1 MAIHGGTIQPGTT
14 EVAEALAGEQHGF
27 YTFEGLKPEKSDA
40 LYIPSHLFDE
50 PRALR
55 LVSGVTTV
63 VSINGC
69 KGDESFIHLGGL
81 DEARIWR
88 LRSRLIA
95 AGFPVAETEGLRGVD
110 PNNICN
116 RGRSR
121 QGIQLELSAGLRDR
135 LREDSRAL
143 DTLVTTLRR
152 ALTPAPPPAR
162 TATDTAVADPIQKR
176 WAFLVGINQ
185 YDDPAYGTLEFCVD
199 DVKALGQLLESD
211 LRFDVTCI
219 HDDLAEHR
227 YQPRQNNIKAE
238 LQKLCDVLGPDD
250 LLLVYFACHGTQI
263 NNQSYLV
270 ASDSRPLQLGGMLSV
285 REVETMMRSSRARC
299 QVLLLDASDVGVES
313 EQNVVIASGDRRQT
327 YEQAEGFAV
336 IAASAPQQQAYE
348 IEGHGVFTRYLL
360 EAFSGR
366 ADGYPDSASK
376 KGFVS
381 FQDLQTYVVDN
392 VRRLSQETGQT
403 QLPTVRVEGK
413 GDMVLAYYPDGESKP
428 AETSEPGFP
437 ELRTLEFT
445 KAEIIDAAESLD
457 AEAQLREVLEG
468 VEGLPNQLSQVE
480 ALMAMMPQSHK
491 NQHLEILRQALE
503 ITRTIAD
510 EQDRAVALTLIA
522 PQFPQLTFGL
532 RGQALEIAQAIA
544 SDRDRAMALTAI
556 APQLREE
563 QRWEV
568 LEQTLEAI
576 RRIENEPVR
585 AEALID
591 IVPKLPTELTEL
603 WDMGLEVA
611 RSIRDELS
619 REAALLALMS
629 RHPES
634 GQEPIAANNAEPAIN
649 ETLISR
655 EELEPFEFVVA
666 TLTQQDRPDPH
677 PLPEL
682 IEATPLPNSDWIV
695 RRYRQSAHRYLEVL
709 SEADELAVS
718 AASEV
723 SDYSNYLALE
733 MVAIPGG
740 TFTMG
745 SPGDEPG
752 RYDREGPQHE
762 VTVSPFFMGR
772 YPVTQAQWRFVA
784 ALDRIERRLGPA
796 PARFKGAD
804 LSVERVSWRDAIEFC
819 ARLSR
824 YTGRDYHLPTE
835 AEWEYACR
843 ANTETAFHFGE
854 TITPELANYIGTEPL
869 AGGPTGEYRKETTTV
884 GYFGVANAFGLS
896 DMHGNVF
903 EWCQDHWH
911 SNYEGSPNDGSA
923 WLTSNKEAS
932 RVQRGGSWSDGPVTC
947 RSAYRSY
954 DNPDYRYYDIGFRV
968 VCRAPILT

>member
-1 MAIHGGTIQPGTT
+1 M
-14 EVAEALAGEQHGF
+14 
-27 YTFEGLKPEKSDA
+27 
-40 LYIPSHLFDE
+40 
-50 PRALR
+50 
-55 LVSGVTTV
+55 
-63 VSINGC
+63 
-69 KGDESFIHLGGL
+69 
-81 DEARIWR
+81 
-88 LRSRLIA
+88 
-95 AGFPVAETEGLRGVD
+95 
-110 PNNICN
+110 
-116 RGRSR
+116 
-121 QGIQLELSAGLRDR
+121 RDR

-162 TATDTAVADPIQKR
+162 TATNTAADPIQKR

-185 YDDPAYGTLEFCVD
+185 YDDPSFANLQFCVE
-199 DVKALGQLLESD
+199 DVRALGQLLQDD
-211 LRFDVTCI
+211 LGFDVTCI
-219 HDDLAEHR
+219 HDDLAERR
-227 YQPRQNNIKAE
+227 YQPRKNSIRAE
-238 LQKLCDVLGPDD
+238 LQALCEALGPDD
-250 LLLVYFACHGTQI
+250 LLLVYFAGHGTQI

-270 ASDSRPLQLGGMLSV
+270 ASDSRALQLGSMLSV
-285 REVETMMRSSRARC
+285 HEVEAMMRSSRARC
-299 QVLLLDASDVGVES
+299 QVLLLDASDVGVVD
-313 EQNVVIASGDRRQT
+313 EQNVVGEQNAVIESGRMRQVDGPFDRQT

-336 IAASAPQQQAYE
+336 IAATAPQQQAYE

-360 EAFSGR
+360 EAFSGK
-366 ADGYPDSASK
+366 ADGYPNPAFK

-381 FQDLQTYVVDN
+381 FHDLQTYVVDK
-392 VRRLSQETGQT
+392 VRLVGQRTGQV
-403 QLPTVRVEGK
+403 QRPTVRVEGM
-413 GDMVLAYYPDGESKP
+413 GDMILAYYPEVESQP
-428 AETSEPGFP
+428 AEAAVPSDPGFP

-445 KAEIIDAAESLD
+445 KAEIIDAAESMNAEPEL
-457 AEAQLREVLEG
+457 AEALAAVLRHEDESARVQALAEWVTRLSEEQLREMVG
-468 VEGLPNQLSQVE
+468 TVAALPNQRHQVE
-480 ALMAMMPQSHK
+480 VLMAILPRSPK
-491 NQHLEILRQALE
+491 NQELEILGQALA
-503 ITRTIAD
+503 ITQTIAD
-510 EQDRAVALTLIA
+510 EPDRAAALTLIA
-522 PQFPQLTFGL
+522 PQFPKLTFGL

-544 SDRDRAMALTAI
+544 SDLDRAIALTAI
-556 APQLREE
+556 APQLQEE

-576 RRIENEPVR
+576 RRIENEPIR

-591 IVPKLPTELTEL
+591 IVLQLPTELTEL
-603 WDMGLEVA
+603 WDMALEVA
-611 RSIRDELS
+611 QSIRDELS

-634 GQEPIAANNAEPAIN
+634 WQEPIPADAAEPAI
-649 ETLISR
+649 EATLINGK
-655 EELEPFEFVVA
+655 ELEPFEFVVA
-666 TLTQQDRPDPH
+666 TLTRQDRPDPH

-695 RRYRQSAHRYLEVL
+695 RRYRHAAQRYLEVL
-709 SEADELAVS
+709 SEAE
-718 AASEV
+718 AAAEV
-723 SDYSNYLALE
+723 PDYAAYLALE

-745 SPGDEPG
+745 SPEDEPG
-752 RYDREGPQHE
+752 RYDREGPLHE
-762 VTVSPFFMGR
+762 VVVPAFFMGR

-784 ALDRIERRLGPA
+784 ELDQVERRLGPA

-804 LSVERVSWRDAIEFC
+804 LPVERVSWRDVIEFC

-824 YTGRDYHLPTE
+824 YTGREYGLPTE

-843 ANTETAFHFGE
+843 ANTQTAFHFGE

-911 SNYEGSPNDGSA
+911 RNHEGSPNDGSA
-923 WLTSNKEAS
+923 WSTSNKEAS

-954 DNPDYRYYDIGFRV
+954 DNPDYRYYDIGFRL
-968 VCRAPILT
+968 VCRAQIFS